1 MSERNPVSLMDS
13 VNAMDLLDYS
23 YYRLKLLGDSPKR
36 LAEIKEQE
44 RRHRWALRNHID
56 GGFER
61 DDSEE
66 PEAKKELTQK
76 SQKAKVPNRRS
87 K

>member
-1 MSERNPVSLMDS
+1 MSERNPVALMDS
-13 VNAMDLLDYS
+13 VNAMDIMEYS
-23 YYRLKLLGDSPKR
+23 HRKLKAVGEHPKR

-44 RRHRWALRNHID
+44 RRHRWALRKHID

-61 DDSEE
+61 EDAEE
-66 PEAKKELTQK
+66 IEPKKKLTRGLK
-76 SQKAKVPNRRS
+76 KTKLPARRS

>member
-1 MSERNPVSLMDS
+1 MSERNPVALMDS
-13 VNAMDLLDYS
+13 VNAMDIMEYS
-23 YYRLKLLGDSPKR
+23 HRKLSQAGENPKR

-44 RRHRWALRNHID
+44 RRHRWALRKHID

-61 DDSEE
+61 EDTEE
-66 PEAKKELTQK
+66 IEPKKKLTRK
-76 SQKAKVPNRRS
+76 TRKGKVHSRRS